1 MQENVRDI
9 DWNSEE
15 GKQATERLNSVL
27 RHIDNSAAEEGLV
40 RTVIPLGED
49 ENGQPFGI
57 IAWGKP

>member
-1 MQENVRDI
+1 MDI
-9 DWNSEE
+9 DWNSAE

>member
-1 MQENVRDI
+1 MSKENF

-15 GKQATERLNSVL
+15 GKQATERWNSFV
-27 RHIDNSAAEEGLV
+27 RNVDKAAAQDGLV
-40 RTVIPLGED
+40 RKVIPLGDD